1 MGELTTSRPSRP
13 RRAPRHPTPFVALDP
28 ALHRPLHRQLYDALR
43 VAIVSGR
50 LPGGARLPSTRQFAL
65 EIGVS
70 RVTIAGAFDQLRAEG
85 YVEARGGSGT
95 FVCASLPDDGL
106 HAGGGT
112 PRVPRIRAALGKST
126 TPATGTA
133 VSRVP
138 SDTPPTMAASA
149 VQPALPSTRPGTT
162 GLCGTAAF
170 RVGIPALDL
179 FPVSLWS
186 RLTARRWRGMV
197 GPESE
202 RLLSYGFALG
212 FPPLRRAIADY
223 VSISRGVRCDHS
235 QVIVTAGAQQALDL
249 IGRVLLKPGDAVLLE
264 EPGYFGAREAFAAA
278 GAHITAV
285 PLDAEGMDAAVGEAL
300 SPHARLACVS
310 PSHQFPLGVTMSM
323 QRRVA
328 LLEWA
333 TRTRAWIVEDDYDG
347 ELRYVGR
354 PLASLQGLEA
364 ERSVAG
370 SEAECGRVL
379 YVGTFSKT
387 LYPSLRLGYVIVP
400 TPLLSA
406 FAEAKAAT
414 DRHSATVDQAVLTD
428 FITEGHY
435 ARHVRRMRLSYSAR
449 QATLV
454 AAAATH
460 LAPWLEVQSS
470 DAGMHLVGWLRESL
484 PPEITDQALSKAA
497 LENGVVAV
505 ALSSCRAQPSQD
517 ALGIDRARGA
527 LLLGYSGCS
536 DAMIWEG
543 AKRLARAISSVVR
556 AQ

>member
-1 MGELTTSRPSRP
+1 MASTSRPNRP

-28 ALHRPLHRQLYDALR
+28 SLHRPLHRQLYDALR
-43 VAIVSGR
+43 AAIVSGR

-65 EIGVS
+65 EMGVS
-70 RVTIAGAFDQLRAEG
+70 RVTVAGAFDQLRAEG

-95 FVCASLPDDGL
+95 FVCAGLPDDTL
-106 HAGGGT
+106 HAGGGNSRG
-112 PRVPRIRAALGKST
+112 PGIRAA
-126 TPATGTA
+126 PARSRIPAAGSA
-133 VSRVP
+133 VSPVA

-149 VQPALPSTRPGTT
+149 VQPPLPSTGPGAA

-170 RVGIPALDL
+170 RIGIPALDL
-179 FPVSLWS
+179 FPVSLWA

-202 RLLSYGFALG
+202 RLLSYGFVLG

-223 VSISRGVRCDHS
+223 VTISRGVRCDES

-249 IGRVLLKPGDAVLLE
+249 IGRVLLEPGDTVWLE

-285 PLDAEGMDAAVGEAL
+285 PLDAEGLDAAAGEAL

-323 QRRVA
+323 QRRLA

-333 TRTRAWIVEDDYDG
+333 TRTGAWIVEDDYDG
-347 ELRYVGR
+347 EFRYVGR

-364 ERSVAG
+364 ERSVVA
-370 SEAECGRVL
+370 SKADCGRVL

-400 TPLLSA
+400 TPLLGA

-414 DRHSATVDQAVLTD
+414 DRHTATVDQAVLTD

-435 ARHVRRMRLSYSAR
+435 ARHVRRMRLSYAAR

-460 LAPWLEVQSS
+460 VAPWLEVQPS

-484 PPEITDQALSKAA
+484 PSDITDQVLYKAA

-517 ALGIDRARGA
+517 APGIDGARGA

-543 AKRLARAISSVVR
+543 AKRLGRAISSVVR
-556 AQ
+556 DG

>member
-1 MGELTTSRPSRP
+1 MASTSRPNRP

-28 ALHRPLHRQLYDALR
+28 SLQRPLHRQLYDALR

-70 RVTIAGAFDQLRAEG
+70 RVTVAGAFDQLRAEG

-95 FVCASLPDDGL
+95 FVCAVLPDDAL
-106 HAGGGT
+106 HAGGGNS
-112 PRVPRIRAALGKST
+112 RVPRIRGTLPTSAAH
-126 TPATGTA
+126 ATGFA
-133 VSRVP
+133 VSRVA
-138 SDTPPTMAASA
+138 SDTPPTVAVSA
-149 VQPALPSTRPGTT
+149 VQPALPSTPGTT
-162 GLCGTAAF
+162 GLGGTAAF
-170 RVGIPALDL
+170 RIGIPALDL

-186 RLTARRWRGMV
+186 RLTARRWRDMV

-202 RLLSYGFALG
+202 RLLSYGYALG

-223 VSISRGVRCDHS
+223 VTVARGVRCDES

-249 IGRVLLKPGDAVLLE
+249 IGRVLLEPGDAVLLE

-278 GAHITAV
+278 DARITAV
-285 PLDAEGMDAAVGEAL
+285 PLDDEGMDVPVGEAL

-310 PSHQFPLGVTMSM
+310 PSHQFPLGVTMSV
-323 QRRVA
+323 QRRLA

-333 TRTRAWIVEDDYDG
+333 TRTGAWIVEDDYDG
-347 ELRYVGR
+347 EFRYVGR

-364 ERSVAG
+364 ERSADASKG
-370 SEAECGRVL
+370 GCGRVL

-400 TPLLSA
+400 TSLVGA

-414 DRHSATVDQAVLTD
+414 DRHTATIDQAVLTD

-435 ARHVRRMRLSYSAR
+435 ARHVRRMRLSYAAR
-449 QATLV
+449 QATVV

-460 LAPWLEVQSS
+460 LAPWLEVQPS
-470 DAGMHLVGWLRESL
+470 DAGMHLVGWLRDSL
-484 PPEITDQALSKAA
+484 PPGITDQALSKAA

-517 ALGIDRARGA
+517 APGIDRSRGA

-543 AKRLARAISSVVR
+543 AKRLGRAISSVVR
-556 AQ
+556 AR